1 MKSNVEVGDIYILL
15 LLDKILVEH
24 LDLCPNTEALLV
36 NSTNQ
41 SIIWFMFNLQVI
53 IFIFTELNI
62 YDPILEILTKFQ
74 LKIE

>member
-41 SIIWFMFNLQVI
+41 SII
-53 IFIFTELNI
+53 
-62 YDPILEILTKFQ
+62 
-74 LKIE
+74 